1 MNKIYLYNTA
11 SRKKEEFIPRQEKK
25 VNFFVCGP
33 TVYDYPHLGHAKA
46 YIQFDFIVR
55 YLRYREYDVNYVQN
69 ITDIDDKII
78 KRSQEKGVS
87 WDKLA
92 REFEMI
98 FLEDMAALHNT
109 SVTKYAR
116 ATNYIDQIVKQVKV
130 LLDKGFAYRISD
142 GIYYEV
148 SKFIEYGKLSGRT
161 ELQEEDSV
169 SRIDENK
176 EKRGWNDF
184 CLWKISKEGEP
195 TWETEIGKGRPGWHI
210 EDTAITETLFG
221 SQYDIHGGAV
231 DLIFPHHEAE
241 IAQMEAASGKKPLVR
256 YWLHVGFLNIDSKK
270 MSKSK
275 GNFKTIRQVL
285 EEYNYKVLRFLFLSS
300 QYRSPMDFAE
310 VTLEQAKN
318 SWRRMQD
325 FIEKID
331 ININNS
337 EEKKAVEELKEK
349 VEIALSND
357 LDTPT
362 AFATIF
368 DFIRAQN
375 SRGVSGKYAYDYFV
389 EINKFFDI
397 FDFEIEEIPEEIQK
411 LADERLKARTDK
423 NWAESDRLRNLIKE
437 KGYLIEDLKND
448 CKIRKLVII

>member
-1 MNKIYLYNTA
+1 MLLSNTLT
-11 SRKKEEFIPRQEKK
+11 KKTEEFVPMNDKK

-46 YIQFDFIVR
+46 YIQFDFIVK
-55 YLRYREYDVNYVQN
+55 YLRYRGYEVTYIQN

-92 REFEMI
+92 REFEEI
-98 FLEDMAALHNT
+98 FLQDMASLHIT

-116 ATNYIDQIVKQVKV
+116 ATDYIDQIVKQVKV

-148 SKFIEYGKLSGRT
+148 SKFAEYGKLSGRT
-161 ELQEEDSV
+161 ELQEEDAV
-169 SRIDENK
+169 SRVDENK

-184 CLWKISKEGEP
+184 CLWKLSKVGEP
-195 TWETEIGKGRPGWHI
+195 FWETELGKGRPGWHI

-275 GNFKTIRQVL
+275 GNFKTIREAL
-285 EEYNYKVLRFLFLSS
+285 MEYDYRVLRYLFLCSH
-300 QYRSPMDFAE
+300 YRSPMDFSE
-310 VTLEQAKN
+310 TTLEQAK
-318 SWRRMQD
+318 SSLRRMQD

-331 ININNS
+331 INIS
-337 EEKKAVEELKEK
+337 GAEEKKVVDELKKK
-349 VEIALSND
+349 VNTALSND

-362 AFATIF
+362 AFAAIF
-368 DFIRAQN
+368 EFIRAQN
-375 SRGVSGKYAYDYFV
+375 SKGVSGKYVYNFFT
-389 EINKFFDI
+389 EINQFLDI
-397 FDFEIEEIPEEIQK
+397 FDFEKEIIPQEVSDLAQKRIE
-411 LADERLKARTDK
+411 ARGAK
-423 NWAESDRLRNLIKE
+423 NWAESDRLRDLIKT
-437 KGYLIEDLKND
+437 KGYVIEDLKND

>member
-1 MNKIYLYNTA
+1 MQKMLLSNTLT
-11 SRKKEEFIPRQEKK
+11 KKTEEFVPMNDKK

-46 YIQFDFIVR
+46 YIQFDFIVK
-55 YLRYREYDVNYVQN
+55 YLRYRGYEVTYIQN

-92 REFEMI
+92 REFEEI
-98 FLEDMAALHNT
+98 FLQDMASLHIT

-116 ATNYIDQIVKQVKV
+116 ATDYIDQIVKQVKV

-148 SKFIEYGKLSGRT
+148 SKFAEYGKLSGRT
-161 ELQEEDSV
+161 ELQEEDAV
-169 SRIDENK
+169 SRVDENK

-184 CLWKISKEGEP
+184 CLWKLSKVGEP
-195 TWETEIGKGRPGWHI
+195 FWETELGKGRPGWHI

-275 GNFKTIRQVL
+275 GNFKTIREAL
-285 EEYNYKVLRFLFLSS
+285 MEYDYRVLRYLFLCSH
-300 QYRSPMDFAE
+300 YRSPMDFSE
-310 VTLEQAKN
+310 TTLEQAK
-318 SWRRMQD
+318 SSLRRMQD

-331 ININNS
+331 INIS
-337 EEKKAVEELKEK
+337 GAEEKKVVDELKKK
-349 VEIALSND
+349 VNTALSND

-362 AFATIF
+362 AFAAIF
-368 DFIRAQN
+368 EFIRAQN
-375 SRGVSGKYAYDYFV
+375 SKGVSGKYVYNFFT
-389 EINKFFDI
+389 EINQFLDI
-397 FDFEIEEIPEEIQK
+397 FDFEKEIIPQEVSDLAQKRIE
-411 LADERLKARTDK
+411 ARGAK
-423 NWAESDRLRNLIKE
+423 NWAESDRLRDLIKT
-437 KGYLIEDLKND
+437 KGYVIEDLKND